1 MPSPRMMFTFFNSC
15 QLLHLDDMQLL
26 IICTKGMK
34 WGCFCS
40 LNFDISLLLCVCFHS
55 FDTVL
60 FTEVCVHVQM
70 HNLYWSY
77 QRYGFVNVSYF
88 RKNICRTVSWLQ
100 WHQWGF
106 GWKQDQK
113 IGCCVSTVFP
123 GTCYGACQTLSVRE
137 NTCQTAHLHLPARF
151 AVWSPANS
159 LFIWRITSF
168 IRRLL

>member
-1 MPSPRMMFTFFNSC
+1 MKSTYCRSARWPSPRMMFTFFNSC
-15 QLLHLDDMQLL
+15 QLLHLDDMLLL

-77 QRYGFVNVSYF
+77 QRYGFVNISYF
-88 RKNICRTVSWLQ
+88 RKKYLKDDV
-100 WHQWGF
+100 
-106 GWKQDQK
+106 
-113 IGCCVSTVFP
+113 VV
-123 GTCYGACQTLSVRE
+123 AMASVRTWLE
-137 NTCQTAHLHLPARF
+137 AGPED
-151 AVWSPANS
+151 
-159 LFIWRITSF
+159 
-168 IRRLL
+168 RLLCQHSVPRYMLRSMPDFEREGEYMPNCSSAPTCSVCCMITC